1 MKIVICGSMSVSKE
15 MLQIKLDLEKR
26 GHSIILPKDTEKY
39 ASEEKKYENRNE
51 STQNKIDD
59 DLIRSYFKIIEKAD
73 AVIAANY
80 NKKHQKNY
88 LGGNTFLEIGFAH
101 VLNKKIY
108 LINPIPNISYADEI
122 KAMKPIILNGDLSKI
137 K

>member
-15 MLQIKLDLEKR
+15 MLQMKLNLEKLDHR
-26 GHSIILPKDTEKY
+26 VILPKGTEKY
-39 ASEEKKYENRNE
+39 ASEEKKCENRNE

-59 DLIRSYFKIIEKAD
+59 DLIRSYFEIIEKAD

-80 NKKHQKNY
+80 NKKHRKNY

-101 VLNKKIY
+101 VLDKKIY
-108 LINPIPNISYADEI
+108 LMNPIPNISYADEI
-122 KAMKPIILNGDLSKI
+122 KAMKPVILNGDLSKI
-137 K
+137 A